1 MKLRYVTCLL
11 LVLGYLGLH
20 KGYLALFEE
29 GKPVMILPYKAEM
42 YSSEDQLTLK
52 KGIPYETE
60 EELTRLLED
69 FLS

>member
-1 MKLRYVTCLL
+1 MKLRHICCLL
-11 LVLGYLGLH
+11 LLLGYLGLH

-29 GKPVMILPYKAEM
+29 GKPVMILPYKALM
-42 YSSEDQLTLK
+42 YSQEDQQALQ
-52 KGIPYETE
+52 KGIPYESE